1 MLVRNFYNY
10 VVLRYPLVVL
20 ASIIL
25 MITFLGYQAQNLQ
38 IDASSET
45 LVMEG
50 DKDLAYTREVNKRY
64 GNQDFLFITFTPKN
78 ELLSNQTLDAVK
90 RLRNDLEKLIF
101 VDSVFCILNVPLLES
116 PPQPVSELVKNV
128 PTLESPNIDKRLA
141 RKEFLNSPIYQKML
155 VSPDF
160 KTTAFQVNL
169 IEDKK
174 WIDFVNQRNHLR
186 SKEKDGSI
194 RESEK
199 LALKKIISDFKIH
212 RDENR
217 AEVHK
222 NIAEVRALIEKY
234 RDEGELFLGG
244 VSMIGDDLITFL
256 KNDLSF
262 FGTGVLIFL
271 IIMLLFIFRQI
282 RWIIIPV
289 VTCTF
294 SVIATAGLLGM
305 FGWEVTV
312 ISSNFISIQ
321 IIITM
326 AVTIHLIVRYRELM
340 RLNPEA
346 DQKELILDTVSSM
359 WKPCSYAI
367 LTTIAGFSSLILCD
381 MLPVINF
388 GWMMSAGISVSLILT
403 FLIFPSILMLM
414 KKLPASASSESH
426 FTLTKKLA
434 TFTEKKGMLITWL
447 SALVLLLSIM
457 GGSKLMVENSFI
469 DYFKKSTEIYQG
481 MKVIDQKLGGT
492 TPLDVIVDLPM
503 EEDAVID
510 NSETDDF
517 AENIE
522 DFDESDE
529 FEDIDDDL
537 STLDEIDEVDDAN
550 AAAYWFTSEKMNT
563 VERIHDYLDDI
574 PETGKVMSLG
584 TLLKIGRV
592 INEGEP
598 LDNFMLALIYKELP
612 EEYRKIILSPYVSVE
627 NSQVRFS
634 IRIRDSEPDLRRN
647 ELLQR
652 IRREMTEKLALKAE
666 TVHFTSLLVLY
677 NNMLQSLFNSQIM
690 TLGAVVVA
698 LMVMFLILFRSIKV
712 AIIAIFPN
720 ILSVGVVLGF
730 MGWAKIPL
738 DMMTITIAS
747 ISVGIAVDDT
757 IHYIHRFIKEYQK
770 DHNYIATMH
779 RCHESI
785 GYAMYYTSITII
797 IGFSILVTSNFIPTI
812 YFGLLTGL
820 AMIIALIAALTLLPQ
835 LIILIKPFGPDINIK
850 TS

>member
-1 MLVRNFYNY
+1 MMVRNFFNH
-10 VVLRYPLVVL
+10 VILRYPLVVL
-20 ASIIL
+20 ALITL
-25 MITFLGYQAQNLQ
+25 MIAFLGYQAQNLQ

-64 GNQDFLFITFTPKN
+64 GNQDFLFITFTPKG
-78 ELLSNQTLDAVK
+78 ELLSDQTLDAIN
-90 RLRNDLEKLIF
+90 RLRNDLEKLTF

-128 PTLESPNIDKRLA
+128 PTLESPNVDRELA

-169 IEDKK
+169 IEDNK
-174 WIDFVNQRNHLR
+174 WIAFVDKRNLLR

-194 RESEK
+194 TESEK
-199 LALKKIISDFKIH
+199 LELKKIISDFKIH

-217 AEVHK
+217 DVVHR

-234 RDEGELFLGG
+234 RDEGEFFLGG

-271 IIMLLFIFRQI
+271 IIMLMLIFRQI

-289 VTCTF
+289 ITCAF
-294 SVIATAGLLGM
+294 SVITTAGLLGM

-326 AVTIHLIVRYRELM
+326 AVTIHLIVRYRELIC
-340 RLNPEA
+340 LNPEA
-346 DQKELILDTVSSM
+346 DQKELILDAVSSM

-381 MLPVINF
+381 MSPVINF

-414 KKLPASASSESH
+414 KKLPANASSESH

-447 SALVLLLSIM
+447 SALVLLLSII
-457 GGSKLMVENSFI
+457 GASKLMVENSFI

-503 EEDAVID
+503 EEEVGID
-510 NSETDDF
+510 SSESEDL
-517 AENIE
+517 AEDME
-522 DFDESDE
+522 DFDDSDE
-529 FEDIDDDL
+529 FEDIEDDL
-537 STLDEIDEVDDAN
+537 SSLDETDEDNDVN

-563 VERIHDYLDDI
+563 VERIHDYLDNI

-592 INEGEP
+592 INEGKP

-612 EEYRKIILSPYVSVE
+612 EQYRKIILSPYVSVE

-634 IRIRDSEPDLRRN
+634 IRIRDSEPDLRRD
-647 ELLQR
+647 ELLKR
-652 IRREMTEKLALKAE
+652 MRREMTEKLGLKAE

-698 LMVMFLILFRSIKV
+698 LMVMFLILFRSVKV
-712 AIIAIFPN
+712 ALIAILPN

-835 LIILIKPFGPDINIK
+835 LIILIKPFGPDIKIK
-850 TS
+850 TN